1 MNDIL
6 AAEMEEALY
15 GMDEHEERKEGF
27 VVNDDNKAD
36 WVLRKIKQNADK
48 MEEIQELY
56 EAQSMRLTAWKSEQL
71 DRLTKDKENLEML
84 LAPYVESKLN
94 GGKKKS
100 FVLPNGKCGFRSIP
114 AKIEKDENMLL
125 EFVKTV
131 SPGNIKVKESVN
143 WASFKKGLTVD
154 GNKMIVTD
162 TGEVVPGVTVTEQP
176 DKFYT
181 EV

>member
-1 MNDIL
+1 MENTMET
-6 AAEMEEALY
+6 EMFEAMY

-94 GGKKKS
+94 GGKKNLSYFPTASAVSVPFRQKS
-100 FVLPNGKCGFRSIP
+100 RRTKTCSLSSLKRFPQEISRSRNP
-114 AKIEKDENMLL
+114 STGQALRRAL
-125 EFVKTV
+125 R
-131 SPGNIKVKESVN
+131 
-143 WASFKKGLTVD
+143 LTV
-154 GNKMIVTD
+154 TR
-162 TGEVVPGVTVTEQP
+162 
-176 DKFYT
+176 
-181 EV
+181 